1 MKGNN
6 MAKRQDKQND
16 TCPVARSVDLVG
28 ERWALLLVRDAF
40 DGTRRFSDFQRGL
53 GVARSILAERLRKL
67 VEAGIFEVQPAS
79 DGTAYQEYVL
89 TPKGEQLFPL
99 MVALRQWG
107 EQHLF
112 DSGEAHSQLVEADTG
127 KPLASMQPA
136 TADGRVIAPGA
147 TKVRK
152 VLG

>member
-1 MKGNN
+1 
-6 MAKRQDKQND
+6 
-16 TCPVARSVDLVG
+16 
-28 ERWALLLVRDAF
+28 
-40 DGTRRFSDFQRGL
+40 
-53 GVARSILAERLRKL
+53 
-67 VEAGIFEVQPAS
+67 VQPAS